1 MFCSTSK
8 NSKSLA
14 VRPNA
19 QLNSAGLASK
29 TLLCFALDRQNSIS
43 SYNTVPVDPT
53 HEEYC
58 GLPLSIRDKS
68 QACNTR
74 FCASGARHSSIS
86 QLQICTSVSADGET
100 PGNYLN
106 NVLLTINAISVFS
119 RRISNIPP
127 AQSRFRYMQLVQI
140 SGINKSIR
148 LW

>member
-1 MFCSTSK
+1 MCCPTSK

-14 VRPNA
+14 VKPSA
-19 QLNSAGLASK
+19 LLNPAGLASMVF
-29 TLLCFALDRQNSIS
+29 LLCFASDRQNSIS

-68 QACNTR
+68 QACNMR
-74 FCASGARHSSIS
+74 FCASGARHSSIG
-86 QLQICTSVSADGET
+86 QLQICTSVSVDGET

-106 NVLLTINAISVFS
+106 NVLLTINVISVFS

-127 AQSRFRYMQLVQI
+127 AQSRFRCASPFTTIFLNRWI
-140 SGINKSIR
+140 K
-148 LW
+148 